1 MFKPEASKIYLK
13 KKDKKT
19 RNQIAS
25 GEKIIAFSIKELFD
39 VSFSSISNQFR

>member
-1 MFKPEASKIYLK
+1 MFKPDASKIYLK
-13 KKDKKT
+13 KKIKET

-25 GEKIIAFSIKELFD
+25 GEKIIAFSIKQLFD

>member
-1 MFKPEASKIYLK
+1 MFKPEASKIYL

-39 VSFSSISNQFR
+39 VSFSPISNQFR